1 MSCNCT
7 GNCDL
12 VSINPLV
19 LSDTFHTWYDRTNEI
34 IAAVNPIQVY
44 DVNVGATDG
53 GLTAQT
59 TCVGGNSNGMLTLKV
74 WTGPGI
80 GVGTTV
86 TPDYYLNHTMIDVSN
101 MTIMGL
107 TGYDDATIT
116 NRPSRAFPNGNDW
129 FIVSD
134 TLDSSLGSGAGTPK
148 RVQANHMLPQ
158 TVYLPSGFQFNGNVS
173 INGNLSIQGTQSNI
187 DSNDLR
193 IEDKLI
199 ELAYHRLVSI
209 DVTGPTYG
217 NAFAAPGVTF
227 YYYDPGVGNTG
238 AYTTVGQI
246 SSVTSLGSG
255 KTNLKLHKFVDGG
268 VADIVAG
275 GRLSITGQFFDFTIN
290 AGPTTTNSF
299 YDDDTLSE
307 AGILVHGVTSDKD
320 FVWVY
325 KRGNDV
331 YNAFVTTTNLGVS
344 GPNNAIISS
353 KFLSFGYGATNGV
366 GINNTFTFQGFTG
379 AAPTIRLG
387 GLGTGGDQYGYWGIQ
402 RQNYG
407 GTGTQQPLV
416 FSFKQHSATGEN
428 TSFTIWSG
436 ASGPTYG
443 GTTSAAGFVTVA
455 NQGTNRVG
463 NFAQGLNVDLL
474 DGAHGTTLSTA
485 WSIPIALSTG
495 KIDSN
500 WFDSQSIGKCY
511 TITGHGFNVGDAVRL
526 NGDNGSMTGA
536 IATSTQNAEV
546 LGIVSS
552 VADANNF
559 CIVSEGFVYNLSGG
573 AGTNIYN
580 ILPLVTGNA
589 YFLSADNQG
598 ALIADPDTGAHALE
612 FGEVRKPMMIAMSS
626 NSGYVQNFLGVVEGV
641 KTDIID
647 VQGLNPVGMIMPF
660 SGTLDT
666 IPYGWLVCDGSRLET
681 ALFPEL
687 YGSIGQSYYAEATLS
702 PSYNPF
708 FGGDV
713 PLLFTGGNKGLKA
726 LDAVRVVGT
735 KNGSDYSIDTYVVSV
750 NSATVTVKAFDT
762 TQFDTANY
770 DVYGRINT
778 ASSTQGGVV
787 FNPYTSVFFLP
798 DMRSR
803 TLVGATRGLT
813 GNLDLDIG
821 VGDLGGTNKL
831 YLDELNIP
839 PHAHSLNT
847 ENGGTLT
854 DNIGGGGFANPYI
867 PPFGVASQ
875 PIFTSLGP
883 VTTEDQTP
891 IDNMPAY
898 VTIHWIIRAKK
909 GLTAMILSGHNHDD
923 RYIRY
928 DAAHTGLTVLNR
940 STFQNNAK
948 VLSNG
953 YDGDDVFHGKLT
965 ITGGAVIG
973 DNGRSLLE
981 VKSGASFGGGA
992 TFSGGFAVS
1001 RSTGIVEVS
1010 SGLAGYLRL
1019 NVQGPN
1025 FVPSSGTI
1033 ADLLIEN
1040 GTTSGSWNSI
1050 AGTVLPTQ
1058 ASLKIR
1064 GGSQERATIA
1074 IFNDNANSYGGAGP
1088 LNADTMMVEFYGHGE
1103 IGSTIKPK
1111 FAGSLYGGISGVGSS
1126 TYVSTVGLQ
1135 IGITGSVRGNVLE
1148 FSQIAKNGASTVVTT
1163 LPQSLP
1169 TATTAE
1175 ATNANTVI
1183 LTSTNELK
1191 KVNGGGFGPKFINAV
1206 SVVNL
1211 HSPGRSLSRQKI
1223 DMDARGLGTSVIPVT
1238 ATALILETHVQ
1249 QSGPD
1254 SNGMSTI
1261 LASAYDGDFVDG
1273 SGLGTFNNTTPPD
1286 VYKIGGNRA
1295 SGGGD
1300 NTMNVC
1306 QAIIPFDTEARAFY
1320 WMLSYPIIG
1329 NIEIRVVGYF

>member
-59 TCVGGNSNGMLTLKV
+59 TCVGGNSNGVVTLKV
-74 WTGPGI
+74 WPGPGI
-80 GVGTTV
+80 GVGTRV

-101 MTIMGL
+101 MTIMGV
-107 TGYDDATIT
+107 TGYDDATIA

-255 KTNLKLHKFVDGG
+255 QTRLKLHKFVEGG
-268 VADIVAG
+268 VEDIVAG
-275 GRLSITGQFFDFTIN
+275 GRLSITGQFFDFTIT
-290 AGPTTTNSF
+290 GSPTTTNSF

-463 NFAQGLNVDLL
+463 NFAQGLNVDFL

-660 SGTLDT
+660 SGTLDA

-713 PLLFTGGNKGLKA
+713 PLLFTGGNKGLKTF
-726 LDAVRVVGT
+726 DAVKIVGT

-750 NSATVTVKAFDT
+750 NVGTVTIKAFDT
-762 TQFDTANY
+762 TQFDTPTY
-770 DVYGRINT
+770 RVYGRINT
-778 ASSTQGGVV
+778 ASSTQGGGTVL
-787 FNPYTSVFFLP
+787 NPYTSVFFLP

-821 VGDLGGTNKL
+821 VGDMGGKNNL

-839 PHAHSLNT
+839 PHAHALNT

-854 DNIGGGGFANPYI
+854 DNVGGGGFANPYI

-1033 ADLLIEN
+1033 ADILIEN

-1050 AGTVLPTQ
+1050 AGSVLPTN

-1074 IFNDNANSYGGAGP
+1074 IFNDNANSYGGPANSDG
-1088 LNADTMMVEFYGHGE
+1088 MMVEFYGHGE

-1175 ATNANTVI
+1175 VSAGANVI

-1191 KVNGGGFGPKFINAV
+1191 KASGAGFGPKFVTPIEIINQTNPQP
-1206 SVVNL
+1206 SSNNL
-1211 HSPGRSLSRQKI
+1211 VDLDNIPGLS
-1223 DMDARGLGTSVIPVT
+1223 TTVPTT
-1238 ATALILETHVQ
+1238 ATALIIETETKMT
-1249 QSGPD
+1249 GPD
-1254 SNGMSTI
+1254 NDASSI
-1261 LASAYDGDFVDG
+1261 LAAK
-1273 SGLGTFNNTTPPD
+1273 TT
-1286 VYKIGGNRA
+1286 IGGPAYKFGGARA
-1295 SGGGD
+1295 AGGGD
-1300 NTMNVC
+1300 SLAYISQVT
-1306 QAIIPFDTEARAFY
+1306 IPIDVANRRFY
-1320 WMLSYPIIG
+1320 WDLSYRMNGYFIT
-1329 NIEIRVVGYF
+1329 RVVGYY